1 MSLRYGGGN
10 FLTQENWFINSVFFQ
25 ILQTN
30 IYLSYSFSDKIKI
43 FLFTTD
49 DITGLGHRIITTYRS
64 YSYRKHVIAA
74 DLHWSGFTT

>member
-1 MSLRYGGGN
+1 MLPTK
-10 FLTQENWFINSVFFQ
+10 FQFIWQ
-25 ILQTN
+25 RG
-30 IYLSYSFSDKIKI
+30 KIKI

-74 DLHWSGFTT
+74 DLHWSELIIWINFQKKIIEHNVS